1 MALQRFIKR
10 AIEKE
15 IFSPIVKHVSLDPQ
29 KASVRLYWCM
39 PEKPDINALL
49 PILAQLA
56 KDRPDII
63 TAQEFR
69 DILIDMGLSLE
80 KLDIKYKP

>member
-1 MALQRFIKR
+1 
-10 AIEKE
+10 
-15 IFSPIVKHVSLDPQ
+15 
-29 KASVRLYWCM
+29 M

-63 TAQEFR
+63 AAQEFR

-80 KLDIKYKP
+80 KVEPTI